1 MSTKKKSTARKKAAL
16 NKAAGKHNS
25 QKKIQSKRV
34 MALNH
39 LRDSL
44 RQAERVASSDEA
56 TDRPFR
62 PKHPAIGS
70 TPQSQVENAVKSGP
84 DSADPLAVAS
94 DSADP
99 LAVASDS
106 ADPLVVAPDSADPLA
121 VAEEPAPI
129 VTAFESQMHLFAM
142 MLRWS
147 PLAILLQ
154 QQALV
159 VQMISNMQY
168 PKKSEPTK

>member
-1 MSTKKKSTARKKAAL
+1 MSTKKKSSTRK
-16 NKAAGKHNS
+16 KAAGKHNS
-25 QKKIQSKRV
+25 QKKNQSQRA

-39 LRDSL
+39 QRDSL
-44 RQAERVASSDEA
+44 KRQAEPVVSSDEA
-56 TDRPFR
+56 TDPPFR
-62 PKHPAIGS
+62 PKHPATGS
-70 TPQSQVENAVKSGP
+70 TPQVENAVKSGP
-84 DSADPLAVAS
+84 DSADPLAVA
-94 DSADP
+94 
-99 LAVASDS
+99 L
-106 ADPLVVAPDSADPLA
+106 DSADPLA

-168 PKKSEPTK
+168 PKKSEPT